1 VNCLADNTQ
10 RDLVKIGLQGAVEL
24 GELRPQHA
32 YSDDGGQRFR
42 SIADSIPIDGGQDS
56 DASRTAFRRSRTVA
70 PVDTI
75 IGS

>member
-1 VNCLADNTQ
+1 MTGSGSVPMAATAAGAKVENE
-10 RDLVKIGLQGAVEL
+10 RVWPLQN
-24 GELRPQHA
+24 A